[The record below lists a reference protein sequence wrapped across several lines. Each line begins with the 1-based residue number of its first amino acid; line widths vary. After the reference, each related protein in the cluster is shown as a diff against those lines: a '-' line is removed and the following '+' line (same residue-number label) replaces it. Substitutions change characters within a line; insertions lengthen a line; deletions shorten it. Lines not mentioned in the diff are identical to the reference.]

1 MFVEKSGRTNPMRR
15 NTIETP
21 KTTHLLAFN
30 FDRYNEFAKEYAIK
44 IAMDMAKMIKMLFQ
58 FKLIPPLILFHFMLL
73 SVINQVICE
82 SAEKYPVAFS
92 FEAFE
97 MEYIVKF
104 IEKEYFFY
112 DIAILKNHY
121 LI

>member
-1 MFVEKSGRTNPMRR
+1 
-15 NTIETP
+15 
-21 KTTHLLAFN
+21 
-30 FDRYNEFAKEYAIK
+30 
-44 IAMDMAKMIKMLFQ
+44 MDMAKMIKMLFQ

>member
-1 MFVEKSGRTNPMRR
+1 LT
-15 NTIETP
+15 
-21 KTTHLLAFN
+21 FN

-44 IAMDMAKMIKMLFQ
+44 IAMDMAKIIKMLFQ

-73 SVINQVICE
+73 SAINQVICV
-82 SAEKYPVAFS
+82 STEKYPFVLGAKPI
-92 FEAFE
+92 EW
-97 MEYIVKF
+97 EYIVKF